1 MLDVRAIREDPDRFR
16 KGLARRELADAV
28 DRILE
33 LDERRRR
40 LTVSVEELRAGQK
53 RTGRS
58 IGGARGD
65 EKQRLIAEAA
75 KVSAELQELEP
86 QLEQVEAEL
95 SDVLARTPNVPHE
108 SAPDGFTDEDA
119 VEVRRRGEPPT
130 FDFEP
135 RDHGELG
142 ELLGMLD
149 TERGARTSGSRFVY
163 LLGDIVQVQFAL
175 VRHALDILTSHGF
188 VPVIPPV
195 LVREEAM
202 FGSGFLPTDEVNIYV
217 TTADELYLVGTSEVS
232 LAAFHAGEI
241 LDEGD
246 LPVRYAG
253 YSTCFRREAGTY
265 GKDMGGMFRVH
276 QFDKVEMFSFA
287 RPEDSWDEHEFMVGI
302 EEEIVSGLELAYRV
316 VNVAAGD
323 LGGAA
328 AKKYDLEVWLPGQDR
343 YRELTSCSNYT
354 DYGARRGQTRVRRG
368 SGEVE
373 VLHTLNGT
381 ATAIGRT
388 LIAIVENHQ
397 RADGSVGLPAALH
410 PYLPQG
416 LRELRPRERAAAEP
430 GTS

>member
-1 MLDVRAIREDPDRFR
+1 VLDVRAIREDPDRFR
-16 KGLARRELADAV
+16 KGLARRNLADAV
-28 DRILE
+28 DLILA
-33 LDERRRR
+33 LDERRRQ
-40 LTVSVEELRAGQK
+40 LTVRVEELRAEQNRSSK
-53 RTGRS
+53 AIGRAE
-58 IGGARGD
+58 GE
-65 EKQRLIAEAA
+65 EKQRLIGEVAR
-75 KVSAELQELEP
+75 VSAEVKELEP

-95 SDVLARTPNVPHE
+95 SDLLARTPNLPHE

-119 VEVRRRGEPPT
+119 VEVRRHGEPPA
-130 FDFEP
+130 FEFEP
-135 RDHGELG
+135 RDHAVLG

-175 VRHALDILTSHGF
+175 VRHALDILTVRGF

-217 TTADELYLVGTSEVS
+217 TSPDELYLVGTSEVS

-241 LDEGD
+241 LDEAD
-246 LPVRYAG
+246 LPIRYAG

-287 RPEDSWDEHEFMVGI
+287 RPEESWDELEFILGI
-302 EEEIVSGLELAYRV
+302 EEEILGKLDLPYRV
-316 VNVAAGD
+316 TNTAAGD
-323 LGGAA
+323 LGSAA
-328 AKKYDLEVWLPGQDR
+328 AKKYDLEAWLPGQDR

-354 DYGARRGQTRVRRG
+354 DYGARRGQTRIRRS

-373 VLHTLNGT
+373 ILHTLNGT

-388 LIAIVENHQ
+388 LIAILENNQ
-397 RADGSVGLPAALH
+397 RADGSVALPTALH
-410 PYLPQG
+410 AYLPES
-416 LRELRPRERAAAEP
+416 LRELRPK
-430 GTS
+430 G